1 MKDKFEILNDVK
13 MNIDDYEEVKFAN
26 NDDLKNKMRMKI
38 RNRKYKDRKKMVV
51 ASIGILLGG
60 VIITSEPSLAYIRNI
75 GKQIEYFFDR
85 EENELKGYKV
95 ELNQVVSDKNID
107 IELKELMLGDGEL
120 LLSLKIDDRNLN
132 HEALGLNPIEEN
144 WPELYEPKVQI
155 GDMVFVETSGGS
167 SGEVNDDNTRNVL
180 LTCDLSNL
188 DKDDDGKV
196 DVQNFD
202 LISNLDTNK
211 NYDIK
216 VSIDR
221 VGYTLKENAK
231 IPEEVDVKGVTGG
244 GLNVDTGESFE
255 TRTGDIKGNWNFE
268 TTINANNIVK
278 DIQIYEVN
286 KEVNI
291 KDKNTDIDVF
301 IEEVRISPTKI
312 KIKHKFKV
320 NKDENTGPHPKFLG
334 FIVRDENGQE
344 VDLRSSIDLDASEEL
359 MNQVPYS
366 ETEISGDMKNI
377 KITPIIEDRNKRFN
391 SIKEFKNSI
400 IYIET
405 E

>member
-1 MKDKFEILNDVK
+1 MKDNFKILNDVK
-13 MNIDDYEEVKFAN
+13 MNIDDYEEVKFDN
-26 NDDLKNKMRMKI
+26 NDKLKNKMKMKVK
-38 RNRKYKDRKKMVV
+38 NRKQKNRNKMVV
-51 ASIGILLGG
+51 ASVGILIGG
-60 VIITSEPSLAYIRNI
+60 VIITSEPSLAYIRNL
-75 GKQIEYFFDR
+75 GKQIEYFFNR

-95 ELNQVVSDKNID
+95 ELNQVVSDKNIE

-120 LLSLKIDDRNLN
+120 LLSLKIDDRKLN
-132 HEALGLNPIEEN
+132 HEALGFKSIEEN

-167 SGEVNDDNTRNVL
+167 SGEVNDDNIRNVL

-188 DKDDDGKV
+188 DKDNDGKT

-202 LISNLDTNK
+202 LISNLDINK

-221 VGYTLKENAK
+221 VGYTLEEDAK
-231 IPEEVDVKGVTGG
+231 ISKEVDIKGVTGG

-278 DIQIYEVN
+278 DIQIYKVN
-286 KEVNI
+286 KEINI

-320 NKDENTGPHPKFLG
+320 NKDENTGSHPKFLG

-344 VDLRSSIDLDASEEL
+344 VDVRSSIDLDASEEL

-366 ETEISGDMKNI
+366 ETEISDDMKNI
-377 KITPIIEDRNKRFN
+377 KITPIIEDWNKKFN
-391 SIKEFKNSI
+391 QTKEFKDSSI
-400 IYIET
+400 FVEMK
-405 E
+405 

>member
-13 MNIDDYEEVKFAN
+13 INIDEYEEVKFDN
-26 NDDLKNKMRMKI
+26 NDDLKNKIKMKI

-95 ELNQVVSDKNID
+95 ELNQVVSNKNID

-132 HEALGLNPIEEN
+132 HEALGLKPIEEN

-211 NYDIK
+211 SYDIK
-216 VSIDR
+216 VIIDR

-231 IPEEVDVKGVTGG
+231 ISGEVDVKGVTGG

-301 IEEVRISPTKI
+301 IAEVRISPTKI

-320 NKDENTGPHPKFLG
+320 NKDENTGLHPKFLG
-334 FIVRDENGQE
+334 FVIRDENGQE
-344 VDLRSSIDLDASEEL
+344 VEVRSSIDLDASEEL

-366 ETEISGDMKNI
+366 EGEISDDMKNI
-377 KITPIIEDRNKRFN
+377 KIIPIIEDWNKKFN
-391 SIKEFKNSI
+391 STKEFKNSS